1 MSKEKNFSICNP
13 TIVKEALEKN
23 RTSNLYPTK
32 DPDVIACDDELSKMI
47 KEGAIEKRKKRE
59 PRINP
64 HSLQVKRI
72 LNYASPTQH
81 SRDPKKKR
89 NKGFIINAALIK
101 HILEIHPTIKN
112 FKTLSR
118 IVLTPELTHVK
129 QKDFSGGTGSFN
141 EINKLCKS
149 MRPSSKTHWVS
160 DSNIKK
166 IAMALDIKDWKTLI
180 DFEET
185 SKFIGP
191 SLLEAKAMQ
200 YLSKIEKLEKE
211 IKHKNEERIK
221 KPEVISEG
229 VVKNY
234 KHFSRLTCAEVA
246 DNDPV
251 PEPGT
256 KNIKW
261 KLWLE
266 NLMVGQSVRLPL
278 SKEESRKHSP
288 TIRNLVSRYKK
299 NNPPKNFA
307 VRLIDNEEWTGV
319 GIWRIENNNGE
330 E

>member
-1 MSKEKNFSICNP
+1 MSEEKNFSICNP

-32 DPDVIACDDELSKMI
+32 DPDVIACEDEIGKMK
-47 KEGAIEKRKKRE
+47 KEGVLEKRKKTE
-59 PRINP
+59 PTISP

-72 LNYASPTQH
+72 LNYASPSQLH
-81 SRDPKKKR
+81 KKKR
-89 NKGFIINAALIK
+89 NEGFIINAALIK

-118 IVLTPELTHVK
+118 IVIAPELTHVK
-129 QKDFSGGTGSFN
+129 QKNFNGKPGSFR
-141 EINKLCKS
+141 EINQLCKS

-160 DSNIKK
+160 DNHIKK
-166 IAMALDIKDWKTLI
+166 IATALDIKDWKTLI

-191 SLLEAKAMQ
+191 SLLEEKAMQ
-200 YLSKIEKLEKE
+200 YLSKIEKLEQE
-211 IKHKNEERIK
+211 IKHKNEEWIK

-234 KHFSRLTCAEVA
+234 KHFSRLTSAEIT

-251 PEPGT
+251 PEPKT
-256 KNIKW
+256 KSIKW

-266 NLMVGQSVRLPL
+266 NLMIGQSVRLPL
-278 SKEESRKHSP
+278 SKEESRQHSP

-319 GIWRIENNNGE
+319 GIWRIENSNGE
-330 E
+330 K